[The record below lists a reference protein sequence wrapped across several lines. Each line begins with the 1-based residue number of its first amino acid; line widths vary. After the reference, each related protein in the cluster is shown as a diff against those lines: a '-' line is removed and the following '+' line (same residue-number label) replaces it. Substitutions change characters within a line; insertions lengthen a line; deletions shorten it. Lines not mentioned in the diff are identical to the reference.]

1 MDVLRVKSASR
12 EPINIER
19 KRGAV
24 LQKLWKSFKFNIT
37 CVSPE
42 NFLNLFL
49 EYVTSGRWSAVEH
62 AFHSSGHPSP
72 FKLSWFWML
81 SYRQRIRV
89 AAYFRGKLTWTMWDA
104 TNFTSQLWVKYGL
117 NSLSMDTNVLQFF
130 VFWNI
135 AFSNVQNCQTWIWKL
150 LQVCC
155 ENLI

>member
-1 MDVLRVKSASR
+1 MFVLRFKSISR
-12 EPINIER
+12 EPINKEQ

-24 LQKLWKSFKFNIT
+24 LQKAWKSFRLNIS
-37 CVSPE
+37 CGSPE

-62 AFHSSGHPSP
+62 VFHSSGHPSP
-72 FKLSWFWML
+72 FKLSWFCVL
-81 SYRQRIRV
+81 SYRQRILV
-89 AAYFRGKLTWTMWDA
+89 AAYFQKKLTWTMWDA
-104 TNFTSQLWVKYGL
+104 TNFTFQLWVKCGL
-117 NSLSMDTNVLQFF
+117 NSLSMDTNVLHFF

-155 ENLI
+155 ENHI